1 MFDNRKGSALS
12 VSQESGPL
20 WTAGPLFSGS
30 SVAYLAAWGAI
41 FVPLAALLIAHGY
54 EGSFLWLNAL
64 GFPALD
70 AAAKWLTHLGDS
82 TVAGAILAAVFWRR
96 APQVVLAGLLALAV
110 SGVAAQLLKTFL
122 FADWQRPLAVFD
134 GQESFRYV
142 LSYEM
147 RKHSFPSGHAT
158 SCAAAG
164 WALARGCGKRWQGAA
179 LAACAWVAAL
189 TRVYLGV
196 HFVGDVLA
204 GMALGTL
211 SAVWITWLTE
221 ERLRG
226 WVSRWPA
233 RVRRVVGWGLYGAGV
248 VAIGIVVVVYGR
260 G

>member
-12 VSQESGPL
+12 ASQESGPL
-20 WTAGPLFSGS
+20 WTAGPLFGGS
-30 SVAYLAAWGAI
+30 SVAYLTAWGAI
-41 FVPLAALLIAHGY
+41 FLPLAALLIAQGY

-70 AAAKWLTHLGDS
+70 SAAYWLTHLGDS

-96 APQVVLAGLLALAV
+96 APQVVLAGLLALTV
-110 SGVAAQLLKTFL
+110 SGVAAQLLKKLVFD
-122 FADWQRPLAVFD
+122 DWQRPLAVFN
-134 GQESFRYV
+134 GPNGFRY
-142 LSYEM
+142 LLDYEM
-147 RKHSFPSGHAT
+147 LMHSFPSGHAT

-164 WALARGCGKRWQGAA
+164 WALARGCSRRWQGAA
-179 LAACAWVAAL
+179 LAAGAWIAAL

-196 HFVGDVLA
+196 HFLGDVLA

-226 WVSRWPA
+226 WLSRWPA
-233 RVRRVVGWGLYGAGV
+233 RVRRDVGWALYGAGLVAVGVV
-248 VAIGIVVVVYGR
+248 VAVYG
-260 G
+260 